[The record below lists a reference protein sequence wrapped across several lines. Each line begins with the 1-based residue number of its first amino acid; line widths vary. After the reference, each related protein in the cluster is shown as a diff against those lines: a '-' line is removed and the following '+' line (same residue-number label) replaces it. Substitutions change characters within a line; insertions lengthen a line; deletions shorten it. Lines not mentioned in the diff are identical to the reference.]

1 MYMLFTTIKR
11 KKEGEEKESHLRS
24 CIKTPSIKKI
34 SLSGLLVQYYYQ
46 KKYLVL
52 IPNLVNYGSCA
63 FILIGFFKI
72 TFTSLFLLQ
81 FFFSFSCQQAFLITA
96 TLKLWGL
103 QGLVLVDFSDNC
115 CLNLKAFFSLFF
127 LYHSTDIFHIASLNL
142 R

>member
-1 MYMLFTTIKR
+1 MYMFFTTIKR

-63 FILIGFFKI
+63 FIPIGFFKI

-81 FFFSFSCQQAFLITA
+81 FFFFPQLLAGFP
-96 TLKLWGL
+96 
-103 QGLVLVDFSDNC
+103 DNC
-115 CLNLKAFFSLFF
+115 YIKIVGIVGFGFGWFFW
-127 LYHSTDIFHIASLNL
+127 
-142 R
+142 